1 MPASKQIV
9 CVGFPKWEG
18 DYMKSTVLLMSEL
31 AKSNEVLYVDY
42 PYTWKD
48 VVMGVK
54 AGTQVPVAPILG
66 IGPRLTSRQVS
77 SGAQVHVLTLPPFLP
92 ANWLASATSYDRLL
106 AFNARLAL
114 SSIKAAMKQL
124 GFEKPIHINAFN
136 PALGN
141 ALAGKLDEQ
150 LLVYYC
156 YDEISAANWISK
168 HGSRHEQAFLSKV
181 DLTIVSSAQLLLDK
195 GPLTKRCKLV
205 KNGVSL
211 SLFQNQSRKAIEKKG
226 IRIGYL
232 GSIDERLDFDLLY
245 DLAIQ
250 HPEYQFQFVGRV
262 VEKTQVARLA
272 ALENCEFLGP
282 QAVTDLSGF
291 VAGFQVGL
299 IPFKCNKLTAGIYP
313 LKINEYLAVGVPVI
327 TTPFTD
333 LSELAAV
340 AYQAD
345 TAQAFSEVIPQ
356 VLAEDTADSVE
367 ERKAFATSN
376 SWQNRALDFGTALTE
391 ALEEKMLQP
400 AL

>member
-1 MPASKQIV
+1 
-9 CVGFPKWEG
+9 
-18 DYMKSTVLLMSEL
+18 MSEL

-48 VVMGVK
+48 VVMGGK
-54 AGTQVPVAPILG
+54 AGRQVPVAPILG
-66 IGPRLTSRQVS
+66 IAPRLTSRQVS
-77 SGAQVHVLTLPPFLP
+77 PDAEVHVLTLPPFLP
-92 ANWLASATSYDRLL
+92 ANWLTGAASYDRLL
-106 AFNARLAL
+106 ALNARLAL
-114 SSIKAAMKQL
+114 RSIKAAMKQL

-156 YDEISAANWISK
+156 YDEISAANWISR

-181 DLTIVSSAQLLLDK
+181 DLTIVSSAQLLQDK
-195 GPLTKRCKLV
+195 GPFTRRCKLV

-211 SLFQNQSRKAIEKKG
+211 SLFQNQNRKAIEKQG

-245 DLAIQ
+245 DLVTQ
-250 HPEYQFQFVGRV
+250 HPAYQFQFVGRV

-272 ALENCEFLGP
+272 TLENCEFLGS
-282 QAVTDLSGF
+282 QAVTDLAGF

-313 LKINEYLAVGVPVI
+313 LKINEYLAMGVPVI

-333 LSELAAV
+333 LSEFAAV

-345 TAQAFSEVIPQ
+345 TAEAFSEVIPH
-356 VLAEDTADSVE
+356 VLAEDTADKVE
-367 ERKAFATSN
+367 ERKAFASSN
-376 SWQNRALDFGTALTE
+376 SWQDRALDFGKALTE
-391 ALEEKMLQP
+391 ALEEKILQP

>member
-1 MPASKQIV
+1 
-9 CVGFPKWEG
+9 
-18 DYMKSTVLLMSEL
+18 MSEL
-31 AKSNEVLYVDY
+31 AKSKEVLYVDY

-48 VVMGVK
+48 VVMGGK

-66 IGPRLTSRQVS
+66 IAPRLTSRQVS
-77 SGAQVHVLTLPPFLP
+77 PDAEVHVLTLPPFLP
-92 ANWLASATSYDRLL
+92 ANWLAGAASYDRLL
-106 AFNARLAL
+106 ALNARLAL
-114 SSIKAAMKQL
+114 RSIKAAMKQL

-156 YDEISAANWISK
+156 YDEISAANWISR

-181 DLTIVSSAQLLLDK
+181 DLTIVSSAQLLQDK
-195 GPLTKRCKLV
+195 GPFTRRCKLV

-211 SLFQNQSRKAIEKKG
+211 SLFQNQNRKAIEKQG

-245 DLAIQ
+245 DLVTQ
-250 HPEYQFQFVGRV
+250 HPAYQFQFVGRV

-272 ALENCEFLGP
+272 TLENCEFLGS
-282 QAVTDLSGF
+282 QAVTDLAGF

-313 LKINEYLAVGVPVI
+313 LKINEYLAMGVPVI

-333 LSELAAV
+333 LSEFAAV

-345 TAQAFSEVIPQ
+345 TAQAFSEVIPH
-356 VLAEDTADSVE
+356 VLAEDTADKVE
-367 ERKAFATSN
+367 ERKAFASSN
-376 SWQNRALDFGTALTE
+376 SWQDRALDFGKALTE
-391 ALEEKMLQP
+391 ALEEKILQP

>member
-1 MPASKQIV
+1 
-9 CVGFPKWEG
+9 
-18 DYMKSTVLLMSEL
+18 MKSTVLLMSEL
-31 AKSNEVLYVDY
+31 AKSNQVLYVDY

-48 VVMGVK
+48 VVMGGK

-66 IGPRLTSRQVS
+66 ITPRLTSRQVTPD
-77 SGAQVHVLTLPPFLP
+77 AEVHVLTLPPFLP
-92 ANWLASATSYDRLL
+92 ANWLAGAASYDRLL
-106 AFNARLAL
+106 ALNARLAL
-114 SSIKAAMKQL
+114 GSIKAAMKQL

-156 YDEISAANWISK
+156 YDEISAANWISR

-181 DLTIVSSAQLLLDK
+181 DLTIVSSAQLLQDK
-195 GPLTKRCKLV
+195 GPYTKRCKLV

-211 SLFQNQSRKAIEKKG
+211 SLFQNQSRKAIEKQG
-226 IRIGYL
+226 VRIGYL
-232 GSIDERLDFDLLY
+232 GSVDERLDFDLLY
-245 DLAIQ
+245 DLATQ

-272 ALENCEFLGP
+272 ALENCEFLGS
-282 QAVTDLSGF
+282 QAVKDLAGF

-313 LKINEYLAVGVPVI
+313 LKINEYLAMGVPVI

-333 LSELAAV
+333 LNEFAAV

-345 TAQAFSEVIPQ
+345 TAQAFSEVIPH
-356 VLAEDTADSVE
+356 VLAEDTADKVAK
-367 ERKAFATSN
+367 RKAFATSN
-376 SWQNRALDFGTALTE
+376 SWQDRALDFGKALTE
-391 ALEEKMLQP
+391 ALEEKILQP

>member
-1 MPASKQIV
+1 
-9 CVGFPKWEG
+9 
-18 DYMKSTVLLMSEL
+18 MKSTVLLMSEL

-48 VVMGVK
+48 VVMGFK
-54 AGTQVPVAPILG
+54 AGTQAPVASILG

-77 SGAQVHVLTLPPFLP
+77 PDAQVHVLTLPPFFP
-92 ANWLASATSYDRLL
+92 ANWLADAASYDRLL

-114 SSIKAAMKQL
+114 SSIKAAMKRL
-124 GFEKPIHINAFN
+124 GFERPIHINAFN

-141 ALAGKLDEQ
+141 ALAGKLEEE
-150 LLVYYC
+150 LLIYYC

-181 DLTIVSSAQLLLDK
+181 DLTIVSSAQLLKDK
-195 GPLTKRCKLV
+195 GPFTKRCKLV

-211 SLFQNQSRKAIEKKG
+211 GLFQNQSRKAVEKQG
-226 IRIGYL
+226 VRIGYL

-245 DLAIQ
+245 NLATQ

-262 VEKTQVARLA
+262 VEKKEVARLA

-282 QAVTDLSGF
+282 QAVKDLADY

-299 IPFKCNKLTAGIYP
+299 IPFKCNRLTAGIYP
-313 LKINEYLAVGVPVI
+313 LKINEYLAMGVPVI

-333 LSELAAV
+333 LSEFAAV

-356 VLAEDTADSVE
+356 VLLEDTVDKVE
-367 ERKAFATSN
+367 ERKVFAASN
-376 SWQNRALDFGTALTE
+376 SWQNRAVDFGKALTE
-391 ALEEKMLQP
+391 ALEEKILQP